1 MPIYLEVILV
11 FVWVYLWVYLLWAV
25 GVTYIEILTIF
36 TRCLLNSIGVLLIEH
51 LDLHYF
57 IGWTLQKE
65 KISTCCHVCNVF
77 HLQRSF
83 LHAYFEHGD
92 TRGCFPDTR
101 SFGSELVSYCF
112 GSHVQRL
119 AASCERFPILGMGK
133 NSENQQKGN
142 HPIERM
148 DDCWLDWTCF
158 FLQRSRWPAGS
169 PRKHWSTICKSAKGG
184 GVVNWSIKCT
194 EFGSESSH
202 PWKSS
207 HVLMCCDMID
217 LSTRH
222 DSWPVVVQSLIFR
235 SWHGPSSTG
244 HGTKHRTSGI
254 KGDAD
259 L

>member
-112 GSHVQRL
+112 WE
-119 AASCERFPILGMGK
+119 SCSKACCKL
-133 NSENQQKGN
+133 
-142 HPIERM
+142 
-148 DDCWLDWTCF
+148 WTI
-158 FLQRSRWPAGS
+158 S
-169 PRKHWSTICKSAKGG
+169 
-184 GVVNWSIKCT
+184 
-194 EFGSESSH
+194 
-202 PWKSS
+202 
-207 HVLMCCDMID
+207 D
-217 LSTRH
+217 L
-222 DSWPVVVQSLIFR
+222 
-235 SWHGPSSTG
+235 G
-244 HGTKHRTSGI
+244 HGKKFRKSTKRKPPNRENGWLLAGLAFFCNAHVGPQVRRGSTDRQYAKARKVG
-254 KGDAD
+254 G

>member
-148 DDCWLDWTCF
+148 DDCWLDLLFSATLTLARRF
-158 FLQRSRWPAGS
+158 SAEALIDNMQKRERWGG
-169 PRKHWSTICKSAKGG
+169 CKLIDK
-184 GVVNWSIKCT
+184 VYRV
-194 EFGSESSH
+194 
-202 PWKSS
+202 WKW
-207 HVLMCCDMID
+207 I
-217 LSTRH
+217 
-222 DSWPVVVQSLIFR
+222 
-235 SWHGPSSTG
+235 
-244 HGTKHRTSGI
+244 
-254 KGDAD
+254 
-259 L
+259 